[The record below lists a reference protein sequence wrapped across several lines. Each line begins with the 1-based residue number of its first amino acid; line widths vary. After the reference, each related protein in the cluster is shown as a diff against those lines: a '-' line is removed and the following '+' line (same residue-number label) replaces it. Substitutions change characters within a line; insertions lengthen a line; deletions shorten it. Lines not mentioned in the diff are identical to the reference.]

1 MIKKVIVLIVIIFV
15 TSSNYAQKYLN
26 FIENKGQWDESIKYK
41 SEIAGGSIILKNTG
55 YRVTQYNVD
64 DYNRLS
70 ESLHSHNKKT
80 DQSLNEN
87 AGGARKKILIGDV
100 GAELDLRSHTYEVK
114 FLNGN
119 PNPTIVPDKALAS
132 YNNYILGNDP
142 SKWASNCKTYQAVT
156 YKNVYPN
163 VDVRFYT
170 SNETL
175 KYDIIVHPGGDPN
188 KVILYFDGVDGLKVK
203 DEVLQIKT
211 SVGTI
216 NELAPYSYAL
226 NNNERADI
234 ACGYEVKGNF
244 VQFKL
249 NNNYNKSA
257 TLVIDPSVVFISYTG
272 STADNWGFTATYDGL
287 GNFYAGGI
295 VFADGFPVSNG
306 ALQTTFKGGNSL
318 KTDMGI
324 IKFDATGINR
334 IYATY
339 VGGGGDDQPHSLV
352 VDRAGNLVIAGR
364 TSSLDYPTKGATQLF
379 GAGGGFD
386 IVLTKLNAT
395 GTALIG
401 SVRIGGTGD
410 DGVNIEPNYPQK
422 NGTTST
428 RRNYGDDSRSEVILD
443 NNNNI
448 LLASVT
454 QSTDFKTTPGAF
466 QTVRGASNAGGRF
479 QDGVVIKMD
488 PNLNNV
494 LFSSF
499 LGGNNDDAAFVLSI
513 NPLTGD
519 IFVAGATASTDLL
532 GDKSGVIAATNQGA
546 IGTVDGFI
554 MSIKSDGSAI
564 NKTTY
569 IGTPGEDV
577 LFGIQFDKFG
587 FPYITGTTTGTF
599 AIKNSNFN
607 TKNSSQSTGKQF
619 IAKLTPDLSSFVF
632 FTNFGNPNALF
643 PSLSITAFLVD
654 RCQNMYVSG
663 WGGSSIGTNY
673 VTGSLDGM
681 IISPDAYKKVTDGA
695 DFYFFILSKN
705 ADSLIYATYF
715 GQDAGYPDHV
725 DGGTSRFDPSGTI
738 YQSICS
744 CGGSRGSTPRT
755 SIVGTPGSW
764 SPNRGNNSCNLLA
777 VKLAFYSAGISSGVK
792 SSINGR
798 SGDSSGCVPLTVNF
812 NDTIANAKTY
822 YWDFNGDGT
831 NDLTTTTAN
840 ANFTYPVVGSYRVR
854 LISED
859 LNTCNERDTSYI
871 TIIVRNDAVTNLNFN
886 YQSVGNCGLRQ
897 FQFNNL
903 SVPPAGKVFTAN
915 SFLWDFGDGSSAVP
929 ANGSS
934 VPNTFP
940 ADGSYVVRLTLKD
953 PLFCNEDDY
962 VEQTV
967 RVSATFTPSFTA
979 DTACIG
985 SPTSFTYTGL
995 GGASFVWNFGDGSPT
1010 STFSDPKY
1018 TYANAGTYNVTITV
1032 TDNNTCDIIK
1042 TKSFTKPVMVSPN
1055 PTSLFDYTPRSSL
1068 PNQIYTFTNLSTG
1081 GNKYQWD
1088 FGDSKVIATT
1098 KRDTSIK
1105 YSFTAS
1111 GTYNV
1116 CLFVTNN
1123 VGCIHKYCEP
1133 ITAVVDPLFDV
1144 PNAFSPN
1151 GDGINE
1157 RIYVRGFGIAKMT
1170 WRIYNRLGAVVY
1182 YGTNINEG
1190 WDGYYNG
1197 KLQAQDVYYYT
1208 VEIEFSDKT
1217 KATKKGDITLLR

>member
-1 MIKKVIVLIVIIFV
+1 MLKKIIGLFTIIFI
-15 TSSNYAQKYLN
+15 SNLAFAQKYLD
-26 FIENKGQWDESIKYK
+26 FVENKGQWDESIKYK
-41 SEIAGGSIILKNTG
+41 SEIAGGTIILKSTG
-55 YRVTQYNVD
+55 YRVMQYNVD
-64 DYNRLS
+64 DFNELS
-70 ESLHSHNKKT
+70 ELLHSHDKK
-80 DQSLNEN
+80 DDHSINEASN
-87 AGGARKKILIGDV
+87 GSGKKKLFGIV
-100 GAELDLRSHTYEVK
+100 GADLNLRSHTYEVK
-114 FLNGN
+114 FLNAN

-132 YNNYILGNDP
+132 YNNYIIGNDP
-142 SKWASNCKTYQAVT
+142 SKWTTNCKVYQAIT
-156 YKNVYPN
+156 YKNLYPN
-163 VDVRFYT
+163 IDVRFYT

-216 NELAPYSYAL
+216 NELAPYTYAL
-226 NNNERADI
+226 NNNERVDV
-234 ACGYEVKGNF
+234 ACSYEVKGNF

-249 NNNYNKSA
+249 NNDYNKSA
-257 TLVIDPSVVFISYTG
+257 TLVIDPSVVFISYSG
-272 STADNWGFTATYDGL
+272 SVPDNWGFTATYDGS

-295 VFADGFPVSNG
+295 VFSNGFPVSNG
-306 ALQTTFKGGNSL
+306 AFQTAYKGGSTL

-324 IKFDATGINR
+324 MKFDATGINR
-334 IYATY
+334 VYATY
-339 VGGGGDDQPHSLV
+339 IGGAGDDQPHSLV
-352 VDRAGNLVIAGR
+352 VDKLGNLIIAGR
-364 TSSLDYPTKGATQLF
+364 SSSIDYPTKGTLQLY
-379 GAGGGFD
+379 GTGGGFD

-401 SVRIGGTGD
+401 SLRIGGSSN
-410 DGVNIEPNYPQK
+410 DGVNIETNYPQT

-443 NNNNI
+443 NNNNVI
-448 LLASVT
+448 LASVT
-454 QSTDFKTTPGAF
+454 QSIDFKTSPGAF
-466 QTVRGASNAGGRF
+466 QTVRGASNTGGRF

-519 IFVAGATASTDLL
+519 IFVAGATASSDLQ

-546 IGTVDGFI
+546 TGTVDGFI
-554 MSIKSDGSAI
+554 MSIKSDGSGI

-569 IGTPGEDV
+569 IGTAGEDI
-577 LFGIQFDKFG
+577 LLGIQFDKLG
-587 FPYITGTTTGTF
+587 FPYITGTTTGIF
-599 AIKNSNFN
+599 PVKNSNFN
-607 TKNSSQSTGKQF
+607 TKNPNQSTGKQF
-619 IAKLTPDLSSFVF
+619 IAKLTPDLSSYVF
-632 FTNFGNPNALF
+632 FTNFGNPTAGL

-663 WGGSSIGTNY
+663 WGGSNIGTNY

-681 IISPDAYKKVTDGA
+681 IVSPDAYKKVTDGA

-715 GQDAGYPDHV
+715 GQDAGYADHV

-764 SPNRGNNSCNLLA
+764 SPNRGNTSCNLLA

-798 SGDSSGCVPLTVNF
+798 SGDSTGCVPLTVNF
-812 NDTIANAKTY
+812 NDTVANAKTY
-822 YWDFNGDGT
+822 YWDFDGDGT
-831 NDLTTTTAN
+831 NDLTTTTAT
-840 ANFTYPVVGSYRVR
+840 ANFTYPVVGNYRVR

-886 YQSVGNCGLRQ
+886 YQSVGNCGNRQ

-903 SVPPAGKVFTAN
+903 SIPPPGKVFTAN
-915 SFLWDFGDGSSAVP
+915 SFLWDFGDGSPAVP

-934 VPNTFP
+934 VLHTFP
-940 ADGSYVVRLTLKD
+940 ADGSYIVRLTLKD

-962 VEQTV
+962 IEQTV
-967 RVSATFTPSFTA
+967 RVSATFTPSFKA

-985 SPTSFTYTGL
+985 SPTSFTYTGM
-995 GGASFVWNFGDGSPT
+995 GGESFVWNFGDGST
-1010 STFSDPKY
+1010 STLSDPKY
-1018 TYANAGTYNVTITV
+1018 TYANAGTYSVTVNV
-1032 TDNNTCDIIK
+1032 TDNNTCDVIK
-1042 TKSFTKPVMVSPN
+1042 TKSFTKNVIVSPN
-1055 PTSLFDYTPRSSL
+1055 PTSLFDYTPRSSQ
-1068 PNQIYTFTNLSTG
+1068 PNQIYTFINLSTG

-1088 FGDSKVIATT
+1088 FGDSKVITT
-1098 KRDTSIK
+1098 SKRDTLIK
-1105 YSFTAS
+1105 YAFTAS

-1116 CLFVTNN
+1116 CLFTTNS
-1123 VGCIHKYCEP
+1123 VGCINKYCEP
-1133 ITAVVDPLFDV
+1133 ITAIVNPLFDV

-1151 GDGINE
+1151 GDGVNE
-1157 RIYVRGFGIAKMT
+1157 KIYVRGFGVAKMT
-1170 WRIYNRLGAVVY
+1170 WRIYNRWGSVVY
-1182 YGTNINEG
+1182 FGTNINEG

-1197 KLQAQDVYYYT
+1197 KLQPQEVYHYT

-1217 KATKKGDITLLR
+1217 KASKKGDITLLR